1 MLVNRFEFQR
11 SRMDRLDYEI
21 GILQKKLTKSQLEFL
36 DLKIEEMYKKK
47 KISEKNMK
55 KLEKKEERRKRNFRN
70 V

>member
-1 MLVNRFEFQR
+1 
-11 SRMDRLDYEI
+11 MDRLDYEI